1 MGNTGILGKV
11 QIEGNWTQ
19 KRLILPVIQ
28 AALERTQLASPA
40 IGPTMTYAKL
50 KGTIPLLGPVPVQ
63 SQLDEFEHAVG
74 GGGKPS
80 GFDIEVLKDR
90 VVLYVSDEAEIES
103 DVGNP
108 MSLQQQA
115 AAGALAANLNKLI
128 AERLNTTPQIYNT
141 TGDLGNWAAAGAKP
155 TLAVGK
161 MAAAMGVH
169 RPTALVMGTLAG
181 AYYVD
186 AVGDKVAIANLAE
199 WRGATSI
206 HPTLNIPVF
215 ISTDI
220 DKLDDTSGNRYVFGV
235 CNATPGV
242 VTVIS
247 KIKARQYDDP
257 NLGAQVYQY
266 DIWRSPFS
274 NIQQTS
280 GNLNLGVMR
289 GLMKES

>member
-1 MGNTGILGKV
+1 
-11 QIEGNWTQ
+11 
-19 KRLILPVIQ
+19 
-28 AALERTQLASPA
+28 
-40 IGPTMTYAKL
+40 
-50 KGTIPLLGPVPVQ
+50 
-63 SQLDEFEHAVG
+63 
-74 GGGKPS
+74 
-80 GFDIEVLKDR
+80 
-90 VVLYVSDEAEIES
+90 
-103 DVGNP
+103 

-128 AERLNTTPQIYNT
+128 AERLDTTPQIYNT
-141 TGDLGNWAAAGAKP
+141 TGDLGNWTSVKP

-220 DKLDDTSGNRYVFGV
+220 DKLDDTSGNRFVFGV

-280 GNLNLGVMR
+280 GKNQGVMW
-289 GLMKES
+289 GYMTES

>member
-1 MGNTGILGKV
+1 MASTGILGTV

-19 KRLILPVIQ
+19 KRQILPVIQ
-28 AALERTQLASPA
+28 AALERTSLASPA

-50 KGTIPLLGPVPVQ
+50 KGTIPLLGEVPVQ
-63 SQLDEFEHAVG
+63 SQLAEFEHATG
-74 GGGKPS
+74 GGGTPS

-90 VVLYVSDEAEIES
+90 VILSVSDEAEIES
-103 DVGNP
+103 DVGSP
-108 MSLQQQA
+108 MTLQQQA

-128 AERLNTTPQIYNT
+128 AEKLNTTPQVYGT
-141 TGDLGNWAAAGAKP
+141 DGDLGNWAAAGAKP
-155 TLAVGK
+155 TLALGK

-169 RPTALVMGTLAG
+169 RPTAYVMGTLAG
-181 AYYVD
+181 EYYAD

-199 WRGATSI
+199 WRGAASI
-206 HPTLNIPVF
+206 HPTQNVPVF

-220 DKLDDTSGNRYVFGV
+220 DNLDDTSGNRYVFGV

-280 GNLNLGVMR
+280 GKNLGVMR
-289 GLMKES
+289 GYMTES

>member
-128 AERLNTTPQIYNT
+128 AERLDTTPQIYGT
-141 TGDLGNWAAAGAKP
+141 GGDLGNWTSVKP
-155 TLAVGK
+155 TLALNKLAIG
-161 MAAAMGVH
+161 MGIY
-169 RPTALVMGTLAG
+169 RPTAYVMGTLAA
-181 AYYVD
+181 AYYSD
-186 AVGDKVAIANLAE
+186 AVGDKAAVQNVSE
-199 WRGATSI
+199 WRGAI
-206 HPTLNIPVF
+206 MRHPTQNVPIYS
-215 ISTDI
+215 STDI
-220 DKLDDTSGNRYVFGV
+220 DNLDDTSGNRLIFGV
-235 CNATPGV
+235 CNKVPGV
-242 VTVIS
+242 LNVLGQV
-247 KIKARQYDDP
+247 KARTYDDP
-257 NLGAQVYQY
+257 KLGAEVYQY
-266 DIWRSPFS
+266 DIWRTPFS
-274 NIQQTS
+274 NLRQTS
-280 GNLNLGVMR
+280 SKNLGVMR
-289 GLMKES
+289 GYMTES

>member
-1 MGNTGILGKV
+1 V
-11 QIEGNWTQ
+11 
-19 KRLILPVIQ
+19 
-28 AALERTQLASPA
+28 
-40 IGPTMTYAKL
+40 
-50 KGTIPLLGPVPVQ
+50 
-63 SQLDEFEHAVG
+63 AVNR
-74 GGGKPS
+74 P

-128 AERLNTTPQIYNT
+128 AERLDTTPQIYNT

-199 WRGATSI
+199 WRRCHV
-206 HPTLNIPVF
+206 HPP
-215 ISTDI
+215 D
-220 DKLDDTSGNRYVFGV
+220 
-235 CNATPGV
+235 AQHPGLH
-242 VTVIS
+242 
-247 KIKARQYDDP
+247 QH
-257 NLGAQVYQY
+257 
-266 DIWRSPFS
+266 
-274 NIQQTS
+274 
-280 GNLNLGVMR
+280 
-289 GLMKES
+289 

>member
-1 MGNTGILGKV
+1 MGNTGMLGKV
-11 QIEGNWTQ
+11 QIEGDWTQ

-128 AERLNTTPQIYNT
+128 AERLDTTPQVYGT
-141 TGDLGNWAAAGAKP
+141 GGDLGNWAAAGAKP

-186 AVGDKVAIANLAE
+186 AVGDKVAIANLTE
-199 WRGATSI
+199 WRGAVSI

-215 ISTDI
+215 ISTDV
-220 DKLDDTSGNRYVFGV
+220 DKLDDTSGNRFVFGV

-257 NLGAQVYQY
+257 KLGAQVYQY

-280 GNLNLGVMR
+280 GKNLGVMR
-289 GLMKES
+289 GLMRES

>member
-103 DVGNP
+103 DVGK
-108 MSLQQQA
+108 SCL
-115 AAGALAANLNKLI
+115 
-128 AERLNTTPQIYNT
+128 T
-141 TGDLGNWAAAGAKP
+141 
-155 TLAVGK
+155 
-161 MAAAMGVH
+161 
-169 RPTALVMGTLAG
+169 
-181 AYYVD
+181 
-186 AVGDKVAIANLAE
+186 
-199 WRGATSI
+199 
-206 HPTLNIPVF
+206 
-215 ISTDI
+215 
-220 DKLDDTSGNRYVFGV
+220 
-235 CNATPGV
+235 
-242 VTVIS
+242 
-247 KIKARQYDDP
+247 
-257 NLGAQVYQY
+257 
-266 DIWRSPFS
+266 
-274 NIQQTS
+274 
-280 GNLNLGVMR
+280 
-289 GLMKES
+289 